1 MKEKSEGGSVSNT
14 SPNVEPRHVWVLWP
28 TFAITSTILSCCLL
42 IVALASFPL
51 PSCCHL
57 CPAIISA
64 LSLAASAVWVL
75 ESGEYEVRAG
85 GREETYCQ
93 GYASEDDWCQAG
105 LSCQP
110 VRRQECLMFSLLV
123 TLLCIFLCQRRR
135 AIWTAK
141 ALQRPA
147 GHLSSP
153 DAPNAQPQLS
163 ASDLLWLESRLTDRS
178 SVRRGEKKESFL
190 SLCENINVPIMGHNC
205 QRRPAPD
212 NCVASL
218 ICSPGDLHSS
228 QFKFGCGVTYKQAAI
243 CCSPLQERVEETMLI
258 EDSSSFR
265 INHKSRVPFLLKS
278 GHRNG

>member
-1 MKEKSEGGSVSNT
+1 MESVL
-14 SPNVEPRHVWVLWP
+14 VHWLWP
-28 TFAITSTILSCCLL
+28 SFLSAV
-42 IVALASFPL
+42 IFTP
-51 PSCCHL
+51 PSL
-57 CPAIISA
+57 CA

-75 ESGEYEVRAG
+75 ESGEHGVRAA
-85 GREETYCQ
+85 GREETNCQ

-163 ASDLLWLESRLTDRS
+163 ASDLLWLESWLTDRS
-178 SVRRGEKKESFL
+178 SVRREKKGILFVTLWKHQCSRNGLQL
-190 SLCENINVPIMGHNC
+190 SVEASTWQLCGLTNL
-205 QRRPAPD
+205 QSRWLA
-212 NCVASL
+212 L
-218 ICSPGDLHSS
+218 FPG
-228 QFKFGCGVTYKQAAI
+228 FRFGCGVTYKQAAI
-243 CCSPLQERVEETMLI
+243 CCSPPQGGRRRRGEGYANWRRLVI
-258 EDSSSFR
+258 
-265 INHKSRVPFLLKS
+265 PY
-278 GHRNG
+278 

>member
-1 MKEKSEGGSVSNT
+1 MCKLEQIQLKHNAGNNDYTVTEKSGGSRLFVT
-14 SPNVEPRHVWVLWP
+14 SPNVVPWHVWMFWP
-28 TFAITSTILSCCLL
+28 TFAITSTILSCVL
-42 IVALASFPL
+42 IVALAPLSL

-57 CPAIISA
+57 HPAIISA

-123 TLLCIFLCQRRR
+123 TLLCIFLCQRRW

-153 DAPNAQPQLS
+153 DAPNAQLQLS

-178 SVRRGEKKESFL
+178 SVRGRGILFVSLWKHQCSCNGLQL
-190 SLCENINVPIMGHNC
+190 SEEASTWQLCGLTNLQSWWLALFCLNLVVVLHTNRLASVVHRGRKGW
-205 QRRPAPD
+205 RRL
-212 NCVASL
+212 C
-218 ICSPGDLHSS
+218 
-228 QFKFGCGVTYKQAAI
+228 
-243 CCSPLQERVEETMLI
+243 
-258 EDSSSFR
+258 
-265 INHKSRVPFLLKS
+265 
-278 GHRNG
+278 